1 MWNEEEIRFA
11 VALAIV
17 QNEEVSFS
25 DNPSETNPLNTK
37 EKEDILNEFPLLK
50 ENQLPNYF
58 KNLMKQ
64 GKKFLFYFTKF
75 K

>member
-64 GKKFLFYFTKF
+64 GKFLFILQNSNK
-75 K
+75 